1 MGDVCVY
8 CLRRHS
14 RVCESMRVSSDLSFE
29 EETLGTATRAC
40 AVHVRVH
47 VHVQLNCNSAMFCS
61 ALHCCPHSS
70 YSPCAKPTQK

>member
-1 MGDVCVY
+1 MTCVFIVY
-8 CLRRHS
+8 ADIL
-14 RVCESMRVSSDLSFE
+14 VRVSSDLSFE
-29 EETLGTATRAC
+29 ARKHDRGGEPDSWSCIC